1 MQGSLNQLLRKL
13 DFISDEGLEKNGL
26 YFYEQPET
34 WKNKFSVKVEEV
46 LKKIK
51 PSAFFINSS
60 EYYFSENSFVLFF
73 EVESR
78 DNQTIQK
85 IHKDCW
91 NFGKTPVVFII
102 LPDELQI
109 LNGFSFDSK
118 DGYLNVLANQNKKDD
133 FNFWE
138 LISGKTWNNYSKNIN
153 NTKNKVDNTL
163 LKNIYDARELLK
175 NINIEGKGYIK
186 SELANSLIG
195 RLIFTRYLIDRE
207 VEITFNDTKFDI
219 FAFEN
224 MLESRNVEKLYDWFR
239 FIDNKFFDDAKERFF
254 PVQNLKLSE
263 EIINA
268 DCVSI
273 LYNLFKG
280 NEVRNGQKLLDFKEF
295 KYYDFQII
303 PVEFISNIYEFFMGE
318 SQSENKAFYT
328 PLFLAEYIVKQTVTK
343 YFEEN
348 RNEFNCRVIDPSC
361 GSGIFLV
368 ETLRQIITR
377 FQAINKPNGVE
388 LKKHLN
394 NLVIDNIFGV
404 DKDPA
409 AVNVAI
415 FSIYITLLDFQHPRD
430 IANFKFPNLRD
441 NFFEGDFF
449 DDGFITSWY
458 LFKNKVTETNFDFV
472 LGNPPWGDVSKY
484 QKKYLKYCE
493 NRAKDEGIKDKL
505 ISNDEIAQA
514 FLLRLSDLF
523 RQNSKEIKAAFI
535 VTSKILY
542 NLQADKFRA
551 YFLEKFEIEQ
561 ILELSSVRDKVFKKD
576 GPNINELKK
585 TTTGPACIIFYKF
598 TGNPLNSENIVKHIS
613 LKPNK
618 YFDLFRAFVIEKYD
632 YKEVMQG
639 YFKEYD
645 WLWKLLVYGN
655 LLDFQ
660 FIKRLKSTQFKKSI
674 QFVIEENSLIHG
686 QGIQVGGKKRTED
699 EYFIGWKFLDTS
711 KEKRMLKRFFVD
723 FTGFKLWDEPLL
735 YRSKKNNRNLF
746 EPPFVLF
753 KSGLTNNF
761 ESISAYSEEKCVFTH
776 SVTSIS
782 GRFEKIGILKNL
794 VGIFNSKLYAYN
806 SLNIGSTVGIFIEQ
820 LQNEEKFNFPAI
832 IDERISNYVDRIQD
846 YYKSQTFIEHE
857 VCPLEKELD
866 TLLYQLYRLN
876 STEKSLLDY
885 AFKVSIPLW
894 KGEQEPYR
902 NLNLQKDKIF
912 LEKYVNV
919 FVKHFSTIYEPEE
932 GNYFNA
938 EIYYSQ
944 DVIAVNFVIS
954 QSEPNEIIEWKEKI
968 ENQEKILRHFIGMG
982 FEEQASNL
990 YIQKDIKGFNDSS
1003 FYIIKPNEYKVWH
1016 EAIAYLDLNEFI
1028 ENIFKQTEEFELVE
1042 V

>member
-26 YFYEQPET
+26 YFYKQPET

-78 DNQTIQK
+78 DNQTIRK

-91 NFGKTPVVFII
+91 NFGKTPVVFIS

-118 DGYLNVLANQNKKDD
+118 KGLLNELANQNKKDD

-138 LISGKTWNNYSKNIN
+138 LISGKTWNNYNKNIN

-175 NINIEGKGYIK
+175 NLNIEGDEYIK

-219 FAFEN
+219 IAFEN
-224 MLESRNVEKLYDWFR
+224 MLESRNVENLYDWFR

-254 PVQNLKLSE
+254 PVQKLKLSE
-263 EIINA
+263 EVINS
-268 DCVSI
+268 DCVGI
-273 LYNLFKG
+273 LYDLFKG
-280 NEVRNGQKLLDFKEF
+280 NEVKNGQKLLDFKEF

-343 YFEEN
+343 YFEKN

-415 FSIYITLLDFQHPRD
+415 FSIYITLLDFQDPKD

-449 DDGFITSWY
+449 DDEFITSWY
-458 LFKNKVTETNFDFV
+458 LFKKKVTETNFDFV

-542 NLQADKFRA
+542 NLQADKFRT

-561 ILELSSVRDKVFKKD
+561 VLELSSIRDKVFKKD
-576 GPNINELKK
+576 GPNIKELKK

-598 TGNPLNSENIVKHIS
+598 TGKPANPENIVKHIS

-639 YFKEYD
+639 YFKEYH
-645 WLWKLLVYGN
+645 WLWKVLVYGN
-655 LLDFQ
+655 LLDFH
-660 FIKRLKSTQFKKSI
+660 FTKRLKNSRFQTIQEVIDFNSMIRGRGIKIGGDEKNDVSEFKD
-674 QFVIEENSLIHG
+674 
-686 QGIQVGGKKRTED
+686 R
-699 EYFIGWKFLDTS
+699 KFLDT
-711 KEKRMLKRFFVD
+711 KKKLLKRYYTDSKNADTWQIDVADRDRKDKRLFSPPYVFV
-723 FTGFKLWDEPLL
+723 
-735 YRSKKNNRNLF
+735 KK
-746 EPPFVLF
+746 
-753 KSGLTNNF
+753 GI
-761 ESISAYSEEKCVFTH
+761 ISDSLQIVTAYSEEEWVFTD
-776 SVTSIS
+776 SITSIK
-782 GRFEKIGILKNL
+782 GFEQHKNILKCFTGTLNSNL
-794 VGIFNSKLYAYN
+794 FVYYSMMVISSTGIER
-806 SLNIGSTVGIFIEQ
+806 EQ
-820 LQNEEKFNFPAI
+820 IHQKEILDFPTI
-832 IDERISNYVDRIQD
+832 IDERIANYVDRIQD
-846 YYKSQTFIEHE
+846 YYKNQTFIDHE

-894 KGEQEPYR
+894 KGEQGPYR
-902 NLNLQKDKIF
+902 DLHLPQDKIF
-912 LEKYVNV
+912 IEKYVNV
-919 FVKHFSTIYEPEE
+919 FVKHFSTIYEAED

-990 YIQKDIKGFNDSS
+990 YIQKDIKGFNNSS
-1003 FYIIKPNEYKVWH
+1003 FYVIKPNEYKVWH

-1042 V
+1042 A

>member
-26 YFYEQPET
+26 YFYKQPKT

-60 EYYFSENSFVLFF
+60 KYYFSENSFVLFF

-78 DNQTIQK
+78 DNQTIRK

-118 DGYLNVLANQNKKDD
+118 DGYLNVLANENKKDD

-138 LISGKTWNNYSKNIN
+138 LISGKTWNNYNENIN
-153 NTKNKVDNTL
+153 NTKSKVDNTL

-175 NINIEGKGYIK
+175 KIDIK

-207 VEITFNDTKFDI
+207 VEIVFKNAKFDI
-219 FAFEN
+219 DVFEN
-224 MLESRNVEKLYDWFR
+224 MLESKSVENLYDWFR
-239 FIDNKFFDDAKERFF
+239 FIDNKFFDDAEERLF
-254 PVQNLKLSE
+254 PVQNLDLSDE
-263 EIINA
+263 HINSE
-268 DCVSI
+268 CVGV
-273 LYNLFKG
+273 LFDLFKG
-280 NEVRNGQKLLDFKEF
+280 NEVGSGQSRLDFKEF

-318 SQSENKAFYT
+318 SQAENKAFYT

-343 YFEEN
+343 YFEEDE
-348 RNEFNCRVIDPSC
+348 NEYNCRVIDPSC

-377 FQAINKPNGVE
+377 FQSINKLNGVE

-394 NLVIDNIFGV
+394 DLVIDNIFGV

-415 FSIYITLLDFQHPRD
+415 FSIYITLLDFQDPKD
-430 IANFKFPNLRD
+430 IADFKFPNLRD

-449 DDGFITSWY
+449 DDKFTQEY
-458 LFKNKVTETNFDFV
+458 LFRTKVSETHFDFV
-472 LGNPPWGDVSKY
+472 LGNPPWGNVSKY
-484 QKKYLKYCE
+484 QKQYLNYCKT
-493 NRAKDEGIKDKL
+493 RARKEKIKDTIIGNK
-505 ISNDEIAQA
+505 EIAQA
-514 FLLRLSDLF
+514 FLLRLSNLF
-523 RQNSKEIKAAFI
+523 RETNKEITCALI
-535 VTSKILY
+535 ITSKILY
-542 NLQADKFRA
+542 NVDSKKFRT
-551 YFLEKFEIEQ
+551 YFLDKFEIIQ
-561 ILELSSVRDKVFKKD
+561 IVELSAIRDKVFKKN
-576 GPNINELKK
+576 GPKIKGLKK
-585 TTTGPACIIFYKF
+585 NTTGPASIIFYKF
-598 TGNPLNSENIVKHIS
+598 TGKPVNPENIVKHIS

-632 YKEVMQG
+632 YKEVLQG
-639 YFKEYD
+639 YFSDYD
-645 WLWKLLVYGN
+645 WLWKVLVYGN
-655 LLDFQ
+655 LLDFYL
-660 FIKRLKSTQFKKSI
+660 IKRLKSSRFKSI
-674 QFVIEENSLIHG
+674 KNITEENEMLPPNRG
-686 QGIQVGGKKRTED
+686 VQVNGSDENDISEFVGRKYLDTDTKKLLKRYYINTED
-699 EYFIGWKFLDTS
+699 TEPWQISTVHRDRKDKRIFYPPYLFIKKGFIPDT
-711 KEKRMLKRFFVD
+711 LQAV
-723 FTGFKLWDEPLL
+723 
-735 YRSKKNNRNLF
+735 
-746 EPPFVLF
+746 
-753 KSGLTNNF
+753 
-761 ESISAYSEEKCVFTH
+761 SAYSEDEWMFTDTVMVIKGFEEH
-776 SVTSIS
+776 KNALKSIVGTLNSNMFIYYSLMTISSS
-782 GRFEKIGILKNL
+782 G
-794 VGIFNSKLYAYN
+794 
-806 SLNIGSTVGIFIEQ
+806 IEREQ
-820 LQNEEKFNFPAI
+820 IHQKEMVNFPSI
-832 IDERISNYVDRIQD
+832 IDDRIANYVDRIQD
-846 YYKSQTFIEHE
+846 YYKNQTFNEHE

-866 TLLYQLYRLN
+866 ILLYQLYRLN

-902 NLNLQKDKIF
+902 NLQSSQDRIF
-912 LEKYVNV
+912 IEKYVNV
-919 FVKHFSTIYEPEE
+919 FIKHFSTIYEPED

-954 QSEPNEIIEWKEKI
+954 QLEPNEMIEWKERI
-968 ENQEKILRHFIGMG
+968 ANQEKILRHFIGMG

-1003 FYIIKPNEYKVWH
+1003 FYVIKPNEYKVWH

-1028 ENIFKQTEEFELVE
+1028 ESIFKRTEELELIE
-1042 V
+1042 A

>member
-78 DNQTIQK
+78 DNQVIRK

-118 DGYLNVLANQNKKDD
+118 KGLLDELANQNKQDE

-138 LISGKTWNNYSKNIN
+138 LISGKTWNNYNKNIN

-163 LKNIYDARELLK
+163 LKNIFDARELLK
-175 NINIEGKGYIK
+175 KINVGGESYIK

-207 VEITFNDTKFDI
+207 VEIIFNNTKFDI
-219 FAFEN
+219 VAFEN
-224 MLESRNVEKLYDWFR
+224 MLESRNVENLYDWFR

-254 PVQNLKLSE
+254 PVQNLQLSDE
-263 EIINA
+263 LINSE
-268 DCVSI
+268 CVGV
-273 LYNLFKG
+273 LYDLFKG
-280 NEVRNGQKLLDFKEF
+280 NEVKTGQIKLDFKEF

-377 FQAINKPNGVE
+377 FQAINNPNGAE

-394 NLVIDNIFGV
+394 SLVIDNIFGV

-409 AVNVAI
+409 AVNIAI
-415 FSIYITLLDFQHPRD
+415 FSIYITLLDFQDPRD
-430 IANFKFPNLRD
+430 IAHFKFPNLRD

-449 DDGFITSWY
+449 DDEFITSWY
-458 LFKNKVTETNFDFV
+458 LFKKKVTETNFDFV

-484 QKKYLKYCE
+484 QKKYLKYCK
-493 NRAKDEGIKDKL
+493 NRAKNEGIRDKL

-542 NLQADKFRA
+542 NLQADKFRT

-561 ILELSSVRDKVFKKD
+561 VLELSSVRDKVFRKD
-576 GPNINELKK
+576 GPNISELKK
-585 TTTGPACIIFYKF
+585 TTTGPACIIFYKY
-598 TGNPLNSENIVKHIS
+598 TGKPANQDAIVKHIS

-618 YFDLFRAFVIEKYD
+618 FFDLFRAFVIEKYD

-645 WLWKLLVYGN
+645 WLWKVLVYGN
-655 LLDFQ
+655 LLDFH
-660 FIKRLKSTQFKKSI
+660 FIKRLKNIRYKSI
-674 QFVIEENSLIHG
+674 QEIISDNELNSG
-686 QGIQVGGKKRTED
+686 QGIQINGSKRSID
-699 EYFIGWKFLDTS
+699 EYFMNLKFLDTS
-711 KEKRMLKRFFVD
+711 REKQMLRRFYID
-723 FTGFKLWDEPLL
+723 FTSVKLWDEPLL
-735 YRSKKNNRNLF
+735 YRSKKKNRDLF
-746 EPPFVLF
+746 EPPYILF
-753 KSGLTNNF
+753 KSGLTSDF
-761 ESISAYSEEKCVFTH
+761 KTVAAYSEEKMVFTD
-776 SVTSIS
+776 SVTSIK
-782 GRFEKIGILKNL
+782 GNIKQQNLLKNL
-794 VGIFNSKLYAYN
+794 LGIFNSNLYAYN
-806 SLNIGSTVGIFIEQ
+806 SLTVGSSIGIFIEQ
-820 LQNEEKFNFPAI
+820 LQNKEIFNFPAI
-832 IDERISNYVDRIQD
+832 IDDRIANYVDRIQD
-846 YYKSQTFIEHE
+846 YYKNQTFIEHE

-866 TLLYQLYRLN
+866 ILLYQLYRLN

-902 NLNLQKDKIF
+902 NLRSSQDKIF
-912 LEKYVNV
+912 IEKYVNV
-919 FVKHFSTIYEPEE
+919 FVKHFSAIYEPED

-954 QSEPNEIIEWKEKI
+954 QSEPNEVIEWKPQI
-968 ENQEKILRHFIGMG
+968 ENQEIILRRFIGLG

-1003 FYIIKPNEYKVWH
+1003 FYVIKPNEYKVWH